1 MLFNKDNNGSEE
13 LQQITGYYAAAN
25 QFSVI
30 QTEVEDATRVV
41 AGLVGPG
48 VVAAADAAYQ
58 GDTAQKNKLKS
69 KVKPDASK
77 PESKSSLLTRK
88 TMKN

>member
-1 MLFNKDNNGSEE
+1 MYNL
-13 LQQITGYYAAAN
+13 
-25 QFSVI
+25 
-30 QTEVEDATRVV
+30 
-41 AGLVGPG
+41 
-48 VVAAADAAYQ
+48 
-58 GDTAQKNKLKS
+58 AQKNKLKS